1 MRFLMDEKVY
11 FTERLENEIA
21 WYEKKS
27 RNNKRYYYFLRVIE
41 LISAALI
48 PFLIN
53 YLSGDIKL
61 IKSAIEVLSII
72 VVIAT
77 GMIGIFQFHELWTE
91 YRTNAE
97 SLKHEKYLYLS
108 SSSPYDKDDKFKLLV
123 ERVERLISIENSRWQ
138 DISSTA

>member
-1 MRFLMDEKVY
+1 MDEKAY
-11 FTERLENEIA
+11 FAERLENEIA

-27 RNNKRYYYFLRVIE
+27 KNNKRYYYFLRVIE
-41 LISAALI
+41 LVSAALI

-53 YLSGDIKL
+53 YLSGDTYTL
-61 IKSAIEVLSII
+61 KSAVEILSII
-72 VVIAT
+72 VVVST
-77 GMIGIFQFHELWTE
+77 GMLSLFRFNELWTE

-108 SSSPYDKDDKFKLLV
+108 ASRPYDKGEKFKLLV

-138 DISSTA
+138 DISFTE

>member
-11 FTERLENEIA
+11 FAERLENEIA

-27 RNNKRYYYFLRVIE
+27 KRNKQYYYLLRVIE

-53 YLSGDIKL
+53 YLTGDTGL
-61 IKSAIEVLSII
+61 LKSAIETLSILVLI
-72 VVIAT
+72 TT
-77 GMIGIFQFHELWTE
+77 GMISIFQFRELWTE

-108 SSSPYDKDDKFKLLV
+108 SSKPYDKDNKFKLLV
-123 ERVERLISIENSRWQ
+123 ERVEKLISIEHSRWQ
-138 DISSTA
+138 DISSTE

>member
-1 MRFLMDEKVY
+1 MDEHTY
-11 FTERLENEIA
+11 FEERLENEIA

-27 RNNKRYYYFLRVIE
+27 KRNKQYYYLLRVIE

-53 YLSGDIKL
+53 YLTGDTGL
-61 IKSAIEVLSII
+61 LKSAIETLSII
-72 VVIAT
+72 VLITT
-77 GMIGIFQFHELWTE
+77 GMISIFQFRELWTE

-108 SSSPYDKDDKFKLLV
+108 SSSPYDKGDKFKLLV
-123 ERVERLISIENSRWQ
+123 ERVEKLISIEHSRWQ
-138 DISSTA
+138 DISSTE

>member
-11 FTERLENEIA
+11 FADRLENEIV

-27 RNNKRYYYFLRVIE
+27 RNNKRYYYFLRVVE
-41 LISAALI
+41 LVSAALI

-53 YLSGDIKL
+53 YLSADTKL
-61 IKSAIEVLSII
+61 LKSAIEMLSII
-72 VVIAT
+72 VVVTT
-77 GMIGIFQFHELWTE
+77 GMLSLFRFHELWTE

-108 SSSPYDKDDKFKLLV
+108 ASRPYDKGDKFKLLV

-138 DISSTA
+138 DISFTE

>member
-1 MRFLMDEKVY
+1 MDEKVY
-11 FTERLENEIA
+11 FADRLENEIV

-27 RNNKRYYYFLRVIE
+27 RNNKRYYYILRVIE
-41 LISAALI
+41 LVSAALI

-53 YLSGDIKL
+53 YLSADTKL
-61 IKSAIEVLSII
+61 LKSAIEMLSII
-72 VVIAT
+72 VVVTT
-77 GMIGIFQFHELWTE
+77 GMLSLFRFHELWTE

-108 SSSPYDKDDKFKLLV
+108 ASRPYDKGDKFKLLV

-138 DISSTA
+138 DISFTE

>member
-1 MRFLMDEKVY
+1 MDEHTY
-11 FTERLENEIA
+11 FEERLESEIA

-27 RNNKRYYYFLRVIE
+27 KRNKQYYYLLRVIE

-53 YLSGDIKL
+53 YLTGNTGL
-61 IKSAIEVLSII
+61 LKSAIETLSILVLI
-72 VVIAT
+72 TT
-77 GMIGIFQFHELWTE
+77 GMISIFQFRELWTE

-108 SSSPYDKDDKFKLLV
+108 SSNPYDREDKFKLLV
-123 ERVERLISIENSRWQ
+123 ERVEKLISIEHSRWQ
-138 DISSTA
+138 DISSTE

>member
-1 MRFLMDEKVY
+1 MDEKVY
-11 FTERLENEIA
+11 FADRLENEIV

-27 RNNKRYYYFLRVIE
+27 RNNKRYYYFLRVVE
-41 LISAALI
+41 LVSAALI

-53 YLSGDIKL
+53 YLSADTKL
-61 IKSAIEVLSII
+61 LKSAIEMLSII
-72 VVIAT
+72 VVVTT
-77 GMIGIFQFHELWTE
+77 GMLSLFRFHELWTE

-108 SSSPYDKDDKFKLLV
+108 ASRPYDKGDKFKLLV

-138 DISSTA
+138 DISFIE

>member
-1 MRFLMDEKVY
+1 MDEHTY
-11 FTERLENEIA
+11 FEERLENEIA

-27 RNNKRYYYFLRVIE
+27 KRNKQYYYLLRVIE

-53 YLSGDIKL
+53 YLTGNTGL
-61 IKSAIEVLSII
+61 LKSAIETLSILVLI
-72 VVIAT
+72 TT
-77 GMIGIFQFHELWTE
+77 GMISIFQFRELWTE

-108 SSSPYDKDDKFKLLV
+108 SSNPYDREDKFKLLV
-123 ERVERLISIENSRWQ
+123 ERVEKLISIEHSRWQ
-138 DISSTA
+138 DISSTE

>member
-1 MRFLMDEKVY
+1 MDEKVY
-11 FTERLENEIA
+11 FAERLENEIA

-27 RNNKRYYYFLRVIE
+27 QNNKRYYYIMRVIE
-41 LISAALI
+41 LVSAALI

-53 YLSGDIKL
+53 YLSTDTKL
-61 IKSAIEVLSII
+61 LKSAIEMLSII
-72 VVIAT
+72 VVVTT
-77 GMIGIFQFHELWTE
+77 GMLSLFRFHELWTE

-108 SSSPYDKDDKFKLLV
+108 ASSPYDKGDKFKMLV

-138 DISSTA
+138 DISFTE

>member
-1 MRFLMDEKVY
+1 MNENTYL
-11 FTERLENEIA
+11 TERLESEIE

-27 RNNKRYYYFLRVIE
+27 KKNKRNYIFFRVIE

-53 YLSGDIKL
+53 YLTGSTGL
-61 IKSAIEVLSII
+61 IKSAIEVLGII
-72 VVIAT
+72 VIVSSGLISL
-77 GMIGIFQFHELWTE
+77 FQFNELWTE

-108 SSSPYDKDDKFKLLV
+108 SSKPYDTDGKYKLLV

-138 DISSTA
+138 DIALTE

>member
-1 MRFLMDEKVY
+1 MDEKVY
-11 FTERLENEIA
+11 FADRLENEIV

-27 RNNKRYYYFLRVIE
+27 RNNKRYYYFLRVVE
-41 LISAALI
+41 LVSAALI

-53 YLSGDIKL
+53 YLSADTKL
-61 IKSAIEVLSII
+61 LKSAIEMLSII
-72 VVIAT
+72 VVVTT
-77 GMIGIFQFHELWTE
+77 GMLSLFRFHELWTE

-108 SSSPYDKDDKFKLLV
+108 ASRPYDKGDKFKLLV

-138 DISSTA
+138 DISFTE

>member
-1 MRFLMDEKVY
+1 MDEKAY
-11 FTERLENEIA
+11 FAERLENEIE

-27 RNNKRYYYFLRVIE
+27 RKNKNFYYTLRVIE

-48 PFLIN
+48 PFMIN
-53 YLSGDIKL
+53 YLSCETAL
-61 IKSAIEVLSII
+61 LKSTIEVLGII
-72 VVIAT
+72 VLITA
-77 GMIGIFQFHELWTE
+77 GMLSLFQFHELWTE

-108 SSSPYDKDDKFKLLV
+108 SSSPYDKGDKFKTLV

-138 DISSTA
+138 DISSAE